1 MSTLRVAPAR
11 IAVLSALALFLTHGP
26 TLAAPSVTSVS
37 GKFDHKAVVTISGSG
52 FGNKGTAAPVVWDDA
67 SGSDIK
73 AKWDLTWPNANSAYN
88 MAYRTPQRG
97 ISLPHSNISR
107 YLAGAH
113 AGSGGANGGWNVAVW
128 KNRVIS
134 SYPAYTYAS
143 WYQRSDD
150 NWVFGD
156 DNNYKCFDF
165 SRGNGGYDLPY
176 NWYIEYNS
184 RPTSRT
190 SGASWHILD
199 DAYGQ
204 SNASLDGPTSDW
216 WFGSAVN
223 PMSGVWSKI
232 EVEIKYTNQKDGYI
246 KLWENGKLRVDYR
259 GTTDRYPGTQRS
271 EAIGGYARVTNS
283 NNWRYFADIY
293 LDHSRARVVL
303 ANNAS
308 LSSATI
314 IEPQIPSAWSD
325 GSISAQ
331 VNLGKFTAGQT
342 AYLFV
347 VDPSG
352 VVSSSGYPVKI
363 GGTTTTPNAP
373 SNVTVQ

>member
-1 MSTLRVAPAR
+1 
-11 IAVLSALALFLTHGP
+11 
-26 TLAAPSVTSVS
+26 
-37 GKFDHKAVVTISGSG
+37 
-52 FGNKGTAAPVVWDDA
+52 
-67 SGSDIK
+67 
-73 AKWDLTWPNANSAYN
+73 
-88 MAYRTPQRG
+88 
-97 ISLPHSNISR
+97 
-107 YLAGAH
+107 
-113 AGSGGANGGWNVAVW
+113 
-128 KNRVIS
+128 
-134 SYPAYTYAS
+134 
-143 WYQRSDD
+143 
-150 NWVFGD
+150 
-156 DNNYKCFDF
+156 
-165 SRGNGGYDLPY
+165 
-176 NWYIEYNS
+176 
-184 RPTSRT
+184 
-190 SGASWHILD
+190 

-352 VVSSSGYPVKI
+352 VVSASGYPVKI